1 MGMWGGCLLFA
12 KHWHNY
18 LQMFRLILCQVQ
30 FWWEECSHGTRK
42 GDGREG
48 DGMEE
53 GRWEGESWRKV
64 DGREEGRWAGGRESA
79 RKRTESER

>member
-42 GDGREG
+42 GDGRERAG
-48 DGMEE
+48 G
-53 GRWEGESWRKV
+53 RKV